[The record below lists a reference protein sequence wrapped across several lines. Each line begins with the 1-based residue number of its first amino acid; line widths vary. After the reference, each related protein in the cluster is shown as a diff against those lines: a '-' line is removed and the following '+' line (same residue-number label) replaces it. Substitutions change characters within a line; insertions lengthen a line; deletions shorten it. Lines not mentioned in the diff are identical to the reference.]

1 MQKNEIR
8 PHRKIQKSVIRTRHK
23 SEIELECESTE
34 RGGKDGRPR
43 RGMLNPFD
51 RICFFRWSGDFEP
64 ERKYSLK
71 CASDLQ
77 RRLRELNRSEAL
89 PYAFRAYATYEV
101 SHKLT
106 DKVLHELLDKLNP
119 DIETFDGRT
128 VTSCGGNG

>member
-1 MQKNEIR
+1 MRMSGGHSNSEWSAADRTGRQGRQTSKRNAKSLR
-8 PHRKIQKSVIRTRHK
+8 PDLLFPMV
-23 SEIELECESTE
+23 
-34 RGGKDGRPR
+34 GG
-43 RGMLNPFD
+43 
-51 RICFFRWSGDFEP
+51 FEP